1 MQFAKFIHQKISVA
15 TALFTL
21 PLAGLVM
28 PAPASADGAIMGLM
42 SEQDAQILSEFDTR
56 REAAIDAAMNV
67 SIAAVSDTL
76 RQVLEGKALSF
87 SDGYDPSGDWRCRY
101 IKLGGEPALV
111 IYGWFSCRIF
121 DDGAGW
127 VMQKIDGS
135 QRSMGRLYDLPQE
148 RLLYLGALH
157 YAYEAP
163 IWFGDD
169 PARNQ
174 IAVLT
179 RLDDGRMRLEFPAP
193 LVESE
198 FDILEFAP

>member
-1 MQFAKFIHQKISVA
+1 MKFEKCISQTIIYMVVS
-15 TALFTL
+15 LTL
-21 PLAGLVM
+21 TLAGLG
-28 PAPASADGAIMGLM
+28 ALSPASADGAIVGLM
-42 SEQDAQILSEFDTR
+42 SEQDAQILSEFDVR
-56 REAAIDAAMNV
+56 REAALDVAMNV
-67 SIAAVSDTL
+67 SDEAASGTL
-76 RQVLEGKALSF
+76 QEILAGKTLSF
-87 SDGYDPSGDWRCRY
+87 SDSFDPSGDWSCRY

-135 QRSMGRLYDLPQE
+135 QRSKGRLYDLPQE

-157 YAYEAP
+157 YTYETP

-169 PARNQ
+169 PSRNQ
-174 IAVLT
+174 MALLT

-193 LVESE
+193 LYESD